1 VSHLFEGIGEDEP
14 IGEKGAFLG
23 AAASYEVDFA
33 NVLMDT
39 PADALVIA
47 TAKIPEKFFYAPF
60 PILEALGSENRATRP
75 RADMVYFETECS
87 IALDRECS
95 AILQIRAAQ
104 SSVRSSYGVLQLP
117 PAGGAHG
124 LLLAVT
130 ADQVAEYAHHGYA
143 VVAIGLKGQVES
155 GLHWRRLTSLLRQRN
170 SALPPRHVIA
180 PKIDAEEEARRLA
193 GFLDSHD
200 IPEDEKR
207 RWRV

>member
-1 VSHLFEGIGEDEP
+1 VSADLRGWRIAL
-14 IGEKGAFLG
+14 I
-23 AAASYEVDFA
+23 
-33 NVLMDT
+33 
-39 PADALVIA
+39 ADALLNAGPGAPLPDVIA
-47 TAKIPEKFFYAPF
+47 V
-60 PILEALGSENRATRP
+60 LEA
-75 RADMVYFETECS
+75 
-87 IALDRECS
+87 
-95 AILQIRAAQ
+95 
-104 SSVRSSYGVLQLP
+104 SSYGVLQLP

-143 VVAIGLKGQVES
+143 VVAIGLKGQAES

-180 PKIDAEEEARRLA
+180 PKMDAGEEARRLA
-193 GFLDSHD
+193 AFLDSYD

>member
-1 VSHLFEGIGEDEP
+1 VSVDLRGWRIALIANALLNAEP
-14 IGEKGAFLG
+14 R
-23 AAASYEVDFA
+23 ASLPD
-33 NVLMDT
+33 
-39 PADALVIA
+39 VIA
-47 TAKIPEKFFYAPF
+47 V
-60 PILEALGSENRATRP
+60 LEA
-75 RADMVYFETECS
+75 
-87 IALDRECS
+87 
-95 AILQIRAAQ
+95 
-104 SSVRSSYGVLQLP
+104 SSYGVLQLP

-180 PKIDAEEEARRLA
+180 PKTDAGEEARRLA
-193 GFLDSHD
+193 AFLDSHD

>member
-1 VSHLFEGIGEDEP
+1 MS
-14 IGEKGAFLG
+14 
-23 AAASYEVDFA
+23 VDLRGWRIA
-33 NVLMDT
+33 LI
-39 PADALVIA
+39 ADALLNADPRASLPDVIA
-47 TAKIPEKFFYAPF
+47 V
-60 PILEALGSENRATRP
+60 LEA
-75 RADMVYFETECS
+75 
-87 IALDRECS
+87 
-95 AILQIRAAQ
+95 
-104 SSVRSSYGVLQLP
+104 SSYGVLQLP

-143 VVAIGLKGQVES
+143 VVAIGLKGQVQS

-180 PKIDAEEEARRLA
+180 PKIDAGEEARRLA
-193 GFLDSHD
+193 AFLDSHD